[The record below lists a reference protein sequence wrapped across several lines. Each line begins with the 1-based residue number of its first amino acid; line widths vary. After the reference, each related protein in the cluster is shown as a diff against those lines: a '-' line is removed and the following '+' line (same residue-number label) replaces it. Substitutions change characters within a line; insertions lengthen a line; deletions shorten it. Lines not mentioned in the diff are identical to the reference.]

1 MRRETSNAAAIVST
15 FFPMHWAGNIA
26 ASHWGIRHAHLC
38 FEPFPFFHDREVK
51 AAYPAPKRA
60 LLEYL
65 AAVYGRIDRK
75 GVLEADR
82 LLTLNRASAASV
94 ERVYGRSDATPTYA
108 GVDTEFFHPYS
119 DEELADLRERHG
131 EGPLAIHSTDFS
143 PIKRTDL
150 ALRAFAA
157 AQRSLPNG
165 SAKLLVT
172 STREDRNGLAQMWDL
187 ARTLDIDSRVEFL
200 GFVPYEDLP
209 RYYSA
214 ADVLIQTGTASLTGA
229 TTMSLPV
236 EALACGTAV
245 IRSDATDEDVEDGVS
260 GYLIDPANSEAT
272 VRSSRRFS
280 AIAGAHRR
288 WVRRAGERSSSST
301 AGTVS
306 STSCS
311 TLCHEQARARHRSGR
326 LCWTPARGS
335 SPMMGVRSL
344 GRFGPALRTCR
355 MSASTGST
363 SPIRVRSPL
372 HPGVRPRFLPPR
384 GDRRHGYDTRR
395 RPPVRDEHA
404 RHRRHPGGD
413 ARAASPAR
421 SIRARRSCTGR
432 RASVN
437 NPFVKTT
444 R

>member
-1 MRRETSNAAAIVST
+1 MTTPPAPRESERPIVWLHSHFLLPMGGTKFVWEVARRLTHRRPVTVLVERASDYWRERYAEAEVPIREIGGRTSTSMLYWLALPYYLRRDRETVRRETSNAAAIVST

-26 ASHWGIRHAHLC
+26 AAHWAIRHAHLC
-38 FEPFPFFHDREVK
+38 FEPFPFFHDRDVK

-82 LLTLNRASAASV
+82 LLTLNRASAASI
-94 ERVYGRSDATPTYA
+94 ERVYGRRDATPTYA
-108 GVDTEFFHPYS
+108 GVDTEFFHPYA
-119 DEELADLRERHG
+119 DKELADLRERHG
-131 EGPLAIHSTDFS
+131 DGPLAIHSTDFS

-157 AQRSLPNG
+157 AQQSLPNG

-187 ARTLDIDSRVEFL
+187 ARTLDIDDRIEFL

-214 ADVLIQTGTASLTGA
+214 ADVLLQTGTASLSGA

-236 EALACGTAV
+236 KEALACGTAV

-272 VRSSRRFS
+272 
-280 AIAGAHRR
+280 GAKL
-288 WVRRAGERSSSST
+288 A
-301 AGTVS
+301 
-306 STSCS
+306 
-311 TLCHEQARARHRSGR
+311 TL
-326 LCWTPARGS
+326 L
-335 SPMMGVRSL
+335 
-344 GRFGPALRTCR
+344 
-355 MSASTGST
+355 
-363 SPIRVRSPL
+363 
-372 HPGVRPRFLPPR
+372 
-384 GDRRHGYDTRR
+384 GDRR
-395 RPPVRDEHA
+395 
-404 RHRRHPGGD
+404 
-413 ARAASPAR
+413 RAQEMGEA
-421 SIRARRSCTGR
+421 GR
-432 RASVN
+432 GKIVELYRWDRVVDIVLEAVS
-437 NPFVKTT
+437 
-444 R
+444 

>member
-1 MRRETSNAAAIVST
+1 MTTPPAERVSERPIVWLHSHFLLPMGGTKFVWEVARRLTLRHRVTVLVERASDYWRERYAEAGVPIREIGGRTSTSMLYWLALPYYLRRDREAVRRETSNAAAIVST

-26 ASHWGIRHAHLC
+26 AAHWGIRHAHLC

-94 ERVYGRSDATPTYA
+94 ERVYGRSDAVPTYA

-119 DEELADLRERHG
+119 DAELADLRERHG
-131 EGPLAIHSTDFS
+131 DGPLAIHSTDFS

-150 ALRAFAA
+150 ALHAFAA
-157 AQRSLPNG
+157 AQHSLPNG

-187 ARTLDIDSRVEFL
+187 ARTLDIDDSVEFL

-214 ADVLIQTGTASLTGA
+214 ADVLIQTGTASLSGA

-236 EALACGTAV
+236 KEALACGTAV

-260 GYLIDPANSEAT
+260 GYLIDPANWEAT
-272 VRSSRRFS
+272 
-280 AIAGAHRR
+280 GAKL
-288 WVRRAGERSSSST
+288 A
-301 AGTVS
+301 
-306 STSCS
+306 
-311 TLCHEQARARHRSGR
+311 
-326 LCWTPARGS
+326 
-335 SPMMGVRSL
+335 
-344 GRFGPALRTCR
+344 AL
-355 MSASTGST
+355 
-363 SPIRVRSPL
+363 L
-372 HPGVRPRFLPPR
+372 
-384 GDRRHGYDTRR
+384 GDRR
-395 RPPVRDEHA
+395 
-404 RHRRHPGGD
+404 
-413 ARAASPAR
+413 RAKEMGEA
-421 SIRARRSCTGR
+421 GR
-432 RASVN
+432 GRIVELYRWDRVVDIVLEAVS
-437 NPFVKTT
+437 
-444 R
+444 